1 MSSDAEEIDLRQFDH
16 DKQSPDYYS
25 DEHEEEGLHS
35 RRRSKKRKHSDTAV
49 GPLDVYESLGESELY
64 GP

>member
-1 MSSDAEEIDLRQFDH
+1 MSSDAEEIDLRQFDY
-16 DKQSPDYYS
+16 DKQSPDYE
-25 DEHEEEGLHS
+25 DEEEGLHS

-64 GP
+64 GL